1 MTPTRPQSMAT
12 TDFVE
17 TSREPTLVL
26 DQAATGDEV
35 EVIDH
40 RASLLETVREGWRH
54 RRLFFVLYWAVLGQ
68 MIFRFKLGPF
78 WLLLQTFMSVIGY
91 SLIFG
96 GGIFNVKAPNGMPYF
111 LFLMAGMM
119 GWQLFQRTL
128 LMSTRGFQR
137 LRPFL
142 RDLHIPLV
150 LVPLAGS
157 AQAIT
162 QFVLYLVSY
171 VLAVIY
177 FWVAKGHLYLQ
188 LEPKYLA
195 ISALGLLLC
204 LMLAW
209 GIGLWLATL
218 TAWATDFRMVPR
230 YVLQFWLFIT
240 PVLYPIEHLHGKT
253 RLAAE
258 LNPLSSP
265 VEMTKVGLVGAG
277 SVRVYAAIWSVAVIV
292 GLFVSGV
299 WFVGRFGHSLAGL
312 RQNFDDED
320 EDMML

>member
-1 MTPTRPQSMAT
+1 MAT
-12 TDFVE
+12 ADVFE
-17 TSREPTLVL
+17 APRDAGLAA
-26 DQAATGDEV
+26 DQPQAV
-35 EVIDH
+35 EVVDH
-40 RASLLETVREGWRH
+40 HPSLLEIARDGWRH
-54 RRLFFVLYWAVLGQ
+54 RRLFLTLFWAVASQ
-68 MIFRFKLGPF
+68 QIFKFKLGPF
-78 WLLLQTFMSVIGY
+78 WLMLQTFMAVIGY

-128 LMSTRGFQR
+128 MISTRGFQR
-137 LRPFL
+137 VRPFI
-142 RDLHIPLV
+142 RDLHVPLV

-157 AQAIT
+157 AQAIL
-162 QFVLYLVSY
+162 QFLLYLASY
-171 VLAVIY
+171 VVVTLY
-177 FWVAKGHLYLQ
+177 FWIAKGQLYLQ

-195 ISALGLLLC
+195 ISALGLALC
-204 LMLAW
+204 LLFAW

-218 TAWATDFRMVPR
+218 TAWAMDFRMVPR
-230 YVLQFWLFIT
+230 YVLQFWLFVT

-265 VEMTKVGLVGAG
+265 VEMVKVGLVGAG
-277 SVRVYAAIWSVAVIV
+277 SVRVYSAIWSICLIVA
-292 GLFVSGV
+292 LFVSGV

-312 RQNFDDED
+312 RQDFDDE
-320 EDMML
+320 EDMLL